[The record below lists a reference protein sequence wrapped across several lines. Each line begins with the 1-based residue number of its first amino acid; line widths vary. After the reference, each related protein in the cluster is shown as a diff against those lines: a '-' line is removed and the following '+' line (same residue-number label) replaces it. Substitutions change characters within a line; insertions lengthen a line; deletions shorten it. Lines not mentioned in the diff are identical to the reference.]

1 MKQTKFAKSLALCA
15 GVLVFSAFAS
25 YMIFAW
31 TAPSSTPPS
40 NNADAPLNT
49 GFTAQGKI
57 GNLGIGITTPRA
69 KLDINGTIYLT
80 GGNVSNIPSTIGFQ
94 SSDAALLVPT
104 YTGTENS
111 DLRLYLEDNS
121 NERFSI
127 WGNSCGGGG
136 CMNLDNSSLAH
147 SFEAGGDAYHK
158 GYVKGQTG
166 VCIGNDC
173 RTAWPTGGGGAS
185 SCADGEWVIGI
196 DENGEVICTSNGTTP
211 WSTVS
216 CAATTDAQLKAENK
230 RRIFVTGGT
239 YNNSATDSVA
249 EVDNICNNEAASA
262 GLQPAGQNNYKALI
276 YFSGA
281 RVPQEVLANHTYRI
295 CGIENEEATW
305 HDLATSAASMLATSL
320 PFPIKYGPTGEL
332 VDATVWVSFKP
343 LGSGNVSGYNRC
355 WRNCSGACGCSPI
368 AASYTRVWGESLST
382 GIGWAFVSSPTNCH
396 GCVCSCD
403 AFRALYCVQ
412 Q

>member
-1 MKQTKFAKSLALCA
+1 MKQTKFAKALALCA

-158 GYVKGQTG
+158 GYVKGQAG
-166 VCIGNDC
+166 LCIGNEC
-173 RTAWPTGGGGAS
+173 RTAWPSGSGSAS

-196 DENGEVICTSNGTTP
+196 DADGQVICKSDGNTP
-211 WSTVS
+211 WSTVACDQTS
-216 CAATTDAQLKAENK
+216 DDELSSANSK
-230 RRIFVTGGT
+230 RIFVTSIG
-239 YNNSATDSVA
+239 YNGYSSDTVT
-249 EVDNICNNEAASA
+249 EVDNICKSHAEAAGFS
-262 GLQPAGQNNYKALI
+262 GTYKAFVYL
-276 YFSGA
+276 SG
-281 RVPQEVLANHTYRI
+281 RVPFSVLPIGKSFWN
-295 CGIENEEATW
+295 CGVESGTATW
-305 HDLATSAASMLATSL
+305 HHIANSPTAFFTTDSSGNYLDN
-320 PFPIKYGPTGEL
+320 PIQYNEMGTL
-332 VDATVWVSFKP
+332 TDTTVRTNFIP
-343 LGSGNVSGYNRC
+343 NGSGGYTNKGIC
-355 WRNCSGACGCSPI
+355 WNTSTCAGCAP
-368 AASYTRVWGESLST
+368 SYHYLWGKST
-382 GIGWAFVSSPTNCH
+382 DKDIGWAYDGQSPRFVTGTPSS
-396 GCVCSCD
+396 VCYNPVRSI
-403 AFRALYCVQ
+403 YCVQ